1 MASRLTSATLTQ
13 LAAKAGRRAFALQ
26 SEPVTLLAHGLDSR
40 IPHSYCGQ
48 PSNKSFGWS
57 RGTQ

>member
-1 MASRLTSATLTQ
+1 MASRLTPATLLT
-13 LAAKAGRRAFALQ
+13 LTAKVGARAFGLQ
-26 SEPVTLLAHGLDSR
+26 SEPVMHQGQGLDSR
-40 IPHSYCGQ
+40 IPHSYCGS